1 MEQLLAAPSQT
12 IPTMEPDIVAKAR
25 SMTGNGSPSA
35 SSQAIPA
42 AAPIEAVTVAQ
53 KADSF
58 GR

>member
-12 IPTMEPDIVAKAR
+12 IPTMEPDMVARAR
-25 SMTGNGSPSA
+25 SMTASGSLSA

-42 AAPIEAVTVAQ
+42 AAPMEAVTVAQ

-58 GR
+58 GK